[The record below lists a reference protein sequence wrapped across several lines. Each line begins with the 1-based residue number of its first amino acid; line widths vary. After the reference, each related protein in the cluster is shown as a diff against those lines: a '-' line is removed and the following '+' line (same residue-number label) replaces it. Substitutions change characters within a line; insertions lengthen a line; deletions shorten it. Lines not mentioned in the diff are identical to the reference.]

1 MAIAREHPVT
11 YVVPGGAFPQGP
23 YKKTTPSEVY
33 LAAGLARRL
42 RQRMKGDSVRYW
54 ASKAELSPQT
64 LINILNGKAWPDILT
79 IARLEKTLGG
89 RSLWGSEHRKTPN
102 STPGGYYTPPGF
114 RIPSARE
121 EYKMLLGTDPE
132 AASKLAREYAYWK
145 RAKQRQQ
152 AAKSSTPTP

>member
-102 STPGGYYTPPGF
+102 WTDGNFCTPPGF

-121 EYKMLLGTDPE
+121 IHKMLRGTDPE
-132 AASKLAREYAYWK
+132 KARKLASEYA
-145 RAKQRQQ
+145 RAKAVQRQQ
-152 AAKSSTPTP
+152 AAKPSTS